1 MSEEWLEIGRIVA
14 PHGLRGELRVYP
26 STDFP
31 ERFEVPGT
39 RWLRSPQTPN
49 AEPKPIELL
58 QGRYMDGKGLYLI
71 RLAGISDRNAAE
83 AMRDKVLLVPKSDR
97 LPLDE
102 DEFHFADLMGL
113 RVCLQ
118 ASGEEIG
125 TVTDI
130 YTVANDL
137 LEVELAVTG
146 EKVMVPFVRE
156 IVPVVDLAAGK
167 LEIDP
172 PIGLLELNRPGAATR
187 EASPAANDPGSDSNP
202 PA

>member
-39 RWLRSPQTPN
+39 RWLRSPQAPN
-49 AEPKPIELL
+49 ATPKPVELL
-58 QGRYMDGKGLYLI
+58 RGRFMEGKGLYLI
-71 RLAGISDRNAAE
+71 YLEGIADRNAAE
-83 AMRDKVLLVPKSDR
+83 SLRDAVLLVPKSDR
-97 LPLDE
+97 LPLEADE
-102 DEFHFADLMGL
+102 YHFSDLMGL
-113 RVCLQ
+113 TVYLH
-118 ASGEEIG
+118 ASGAELG

-130 YTVANDL
+130 YTIANDL
-137 LEVELAVTG
+137 LEIELAETG

-156 IVPVVDLAAGK
+156 IVPVVDLVAGK

-172 PIGLLELNRPGAATR
+172 PAGLLELNRPSAAPS
-187 EASPAANDPGSDSNP
+187 EMPSPTANDPEPNP
-202 PA
+202 D